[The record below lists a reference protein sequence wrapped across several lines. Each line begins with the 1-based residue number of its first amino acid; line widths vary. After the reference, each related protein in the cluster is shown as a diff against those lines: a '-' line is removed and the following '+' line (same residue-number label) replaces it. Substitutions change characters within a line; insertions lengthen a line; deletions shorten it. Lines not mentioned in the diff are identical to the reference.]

1 VVIGI
6 SILMFILL
14 SKYCRKKRKKDE
26 EMIEKVKQETNPP
39 LSHTENSIKSL
50 LSISKTSPQFILNN
64 PFLDPNIQPI
74 ISIKQY
80 INQLK

>member
-6 SILMFILL
+6 SILIFILL
-14 SKYCRKKRKKDE
+14 SKYCRKKI
-26 EMIEKVKQETNPP
+26 IEKVKEETNPP